1 MTAVGAVDASREP
14 AFGARHV
21 MKAFRRPSRGRDD
34 EILVDVDL
42 QLAIRALDALI
53 GGLSRLG
60 HVLVPCAV
68 PRPDRILCETGAQS
82 ERHLRLKNDPIV

>member
-1 MTAVGAVDASREP
+1 MTAVWAVNTSREP
-14 AFGARHV
+14 AFGTRYL
-21 MKAFRRPSRGRDD
+21 MKAFRRPPLGRDD

-60 HVLVPCAV
+60 HVLFPCAV
-68 PRPDRILCETGAQS
+68 PRPDRILCEIRAQS
-82 ERHLRLKNDPIV
+82 EQYFGLEMAS